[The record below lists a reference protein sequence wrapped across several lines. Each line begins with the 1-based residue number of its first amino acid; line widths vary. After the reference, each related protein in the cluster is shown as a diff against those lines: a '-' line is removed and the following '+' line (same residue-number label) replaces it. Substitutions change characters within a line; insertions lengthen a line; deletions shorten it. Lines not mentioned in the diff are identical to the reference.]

1 MEAPPD
7 DTRGGAA
14 VTFGGAAVT
23 FGAAVILGRVE
34 FARTVVVT
42 AVTHQSRVIKAFIF
56 YVLNNI
62 KKIKITIKIM
72 ILGKS

>member
-1 MEAPPD
+1 MEEPPD
-7 DTRGGAA
+7 ETRGGGAVTLGGAA
-14 VTFGGAAVT
+14 VTFGV
-23 FGAAVILGRVE
+23 AVILGRVE
-34 FARTVVVT
+34 FASTVVVT
-42 AVTHQSRVIKAFIF
+42 VATHQRRVIKAFIF